1 MEIIILISA
10 LIIITLLIFILFRM
24 DKKTKRIDEEL
35 KKQIEKNRGLENQAR
50 EKQKSLYDSA
60 SAIYLYSQLCEESIE
75 NSVVKGHIRI
85 IIRETK
91 KILENIE

>member
-1 MEIIILISA
+1 MEIIILIPA

-35 KKQIEKNRGLENQAR
+35 KKQIEKNRVLLNQGK
-50 EKQKSLYDSA
+50 EKQKSFYDSA
-60 SAIYLYSQLCEESIE
+60 SSIYLYSQLCEESIE
-75 NSVVKGHIRI
+75 NSVVKGHIRT